1 MRNLE
6 FTGTFYGETITIHQ
20 VQKRTA
26 KKLFE
31 SGETIFLQSCKMR
44 PFGAW
49 STCYD
54 INKERVNGANFESIV
69 NNFEYYNCDNERGLY
84 TTFYKKMP

>member
-6 FTGTFYGETITIHQ
+6 FTGTFYGETITITQ

-26 KKLFE
+26 KKLFDA
-31 SGETIFLQSCKMR
+31 GETVYMQSCNMQ
-44 PFGAW
+44 PFGVWAA
-49 STCYD
+49 CYD
-54 INKERVNGANFESIV
+54 MNKEKADGATFDAIV

>member
-6 FTGTFYGETITIHQ
+6 FTGIFYGETITIVQ

-26 KKLFE
+26 RKLFE
-31 SGETIFLQSCKMR
+31 SGETIYIQACNMQ
-44 PFGAW
+44 PFGVW

-54 INKERVNGANFESIV
+54 INKDRSDGATFESIV
-69 NNFEYYNCDNERGLY
+69 NNFEYYNCNAETGY
-84 TTFYKKMP
+84 YATFYKRIK